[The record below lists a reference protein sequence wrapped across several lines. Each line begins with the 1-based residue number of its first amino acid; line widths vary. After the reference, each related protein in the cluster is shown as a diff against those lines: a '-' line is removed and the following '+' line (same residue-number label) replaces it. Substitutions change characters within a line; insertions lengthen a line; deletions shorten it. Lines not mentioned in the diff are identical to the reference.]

1 MAKRDD
7 DHSMAEDYLT
17 QIKWRGEH
25 PYGKTRP
32 PEPDWKYMPVN
43 ATHSSVPSGIGTIFI
58 VLFLIILGVL
68 LYLAIFKQMGGAI
81 FGSVLLII
89 FGSIIFLA
97 VRDASKSKNN
107 DED

>member
-1 MAKRDD
+1 MAQ
-7 DHSMAEDYLT
+7 DYLA

-25 PYGKTRP
+25 PYGKVRP
-32 PEPDWKYMPVN
+32 PEPDWKYTPIN
-43 ATHSSVPSGIGTIFI
+43 AAHSSVPYRIGTIFI

-97 VRDASKSKNN
+97 VRDASKSNHPTIT
-107 DED
+107 DY